1 MPFASL
7 LRPDRVELLDA
18 VLDRESVLLRAAG
31 LLARASDDGGP
42 DADALADRLRE
53 RERLASTGLGHG
65 VAIPHGRLA
74 ALDSPRAAF
83 IRLVTPV
90 DFDAPDGR
98 PVDLVFAMAVPE
110 HAVAGHLV
118 QLAEIAERF
127 ADEDFRD
134 RLRHAADAGDLA
146 GLLLED
152 RHE

>member
-7 LRPDRVELLDA
+7 LGPDRVEVIDAALDRDA
-18 VLDRESVLLRAAG
+18 VLRHAAG
-31 LLARASDDGGP
+31 MLSRAPQPGGP
-42 DADALADRLRE
+42 DADVLAGRLRE

-74 ALDSPRAAF
+74 ALDAPRGAF
-83 IRLVTPV
+83 IRLGTPV

-127 ADEDFRD
+127 ADEGFRD
-134 RLRHAADAGDLA
+134 GLRRAADAGQLA
-146 GLLLED
+146 GLLLQE
-152 RHE
+152 RPA